1 MVTFKLVLTALILS
15 LNTYVWTDDSLSF
28 QDTSIVSRILPEPR
42 PFTVDAQ
49 AAQIA
54 INLARSAMFLLHQS
68 PGQPRRI
75 IPVRQVWAEFQF
87 ADETFPPGYRRRFDV
102 VVNQEPLD
110 WANTY
115 IEYGGRMISMKVLFT
130 YRNQDPGL
138 GYEFLLGGW

>member
-1 MVTFKLVLTALILS
+1 MVYLKLVLIGVILS
-15 LNTYVWTDDSLSF
+15 LGAQVWADESLSF
-28 QDTSIVSRILPEPR
+28 QDTSIQTRILPEPV

-54 INLARSAMFLLHQS
+54 INLMRSAMFLLHQP

-75 IPVRQVWAEFQF
+75 IQVRQVWAEFQF
-87 ADETFPPGYRRRFDV
+87 ADQTFPPGFRRRFDLL
-102 VVNQEPLD
+102 VNQEPLD
-110 WANTY
+110 WAHTF
-115 IEYGGRMISMKVLFT
+115 IEYGGQMISMKVLFT